1 MSGLDYPFAYSCSCC
16 DREITIE
23 RSDARGLYSDPDSSN
38 APKVVLEQRRW
49 VRGQVEGDLFCPDCA
64 GTREVNYSEHR

>member
-1 MSGLDYPFAYSCSCC
+1 MLDLDYPFVYECSAC
-16 DREITIE
+16 DRETTVE

-49 VRGQVEGDLFCPDCA
+49 VQGQTDGTLFCPDCA
-64 GTREVNYSEHR
+64 GTSVMSHSG